1 MQISFVLTMN
11 QGLNTSHT
19 NFIGANYEPGF
30 EHTFGS
36 FSTVLLG
43 QRGEDETGVPGENH
57 RPVVRH

>member
-1 MQISFVLTMN
+1 MN
-11 QGLNTSHT
+11 QGLSTSHT